1 MKVTVPRQREP
12 GQDGGWSAE
21 GSERLTEATDCK
33 QLWFTY
39 SDKNSR
45 LHLRWKICFLS
56 FFYSKLYFSLNH
68 QTWLLYAVHL
78 FVENTH
84 FASHIVTSVIFVGC
98 SLFQLSRDICG
109 IRCQKGHVSCRTSR
123 HIQQSLRGIKYDSDR
138 PHSKPVVSWFEWLPR
153 FHFFHPSVLFRL
165 SWSGSRGPEPI
176 AAVWGREAGS
186 SLDRAPVCHRGVTQT
201 TIHAHIQTCGQ
212 FRVSNEPKATNWC
225 LCGRK
230 AEDPGR
236 THAAVPPC
244 LRFHSQKLFQVF
256 IESSLCFQL
265 VGIHQCSKRIWC
277 FLQRSTAKTNLK
289 FGNQSSVRFTENQQ
303 RNKQN
308 DKQDFYVFLQQWTY
322 SDDLSVFVWKG
333 CADSL
338 EAVNLNLPRVSSS
351 VSVSGQSADGN
362 SSAARMVPFS
372 CLRPCVSCLLYMTRC
387 VDFET
392 RTSDF
397 GVHICLTV
405 GKGVGFFGSFAN

>member
-1 MKVTVPRQREP
+1 MSRVEFSAQKQTYCLWQPRRYIQDDLKNDDVIVFGWRWPCLGSVSRVRTAGGRQREVRDSQRRQTVNSC
-12 GQDGGWSAE
+12 GLRILIKTLGSIWDERSA
-21 GSERLTEATDCK
+21 
-33 QLWFTY
+33 F
-39 SDKNSR
+39 
-45 LHLRWKICFLS
+45 FP

-68 QTWLLYAVHL
+68 QTWLLYAVDL

-236 THAAVPPC
+236 THAAVLPC
-244 LRFHSQKLFQVF
+244 RHVLDFIHRNYFRSLLKALCVF
-256 IESSLCFQL
+256 NLLAFINALKEYDASYS
-265 VGIHQCSKRIWC
+265 VR
-277 FLQRSTAKTNLK
+277 LQRL
-289 FGNQSSVRFTENQQ
+289 
-303 RNKQN
+303 
-308 DKQDFYVFLQQWTY
+308 
-322 SDDLSVFVWKG
+322 
-333 CADSL
+333 
-338 EAVNLNLPRVSSS
+338 
-351 VSVSGQSADGN
+351 
-362 SSAARMVPFS
+362 
-372 CLRPCVSCLLYMTRC
+372 
-387 VDFET
+387 
-392 RTSDF
+392 
-397 GVHICLTV
+397 I
-405 GKGVGFFGSFAN
+405 